1 MPRRT
6 VPSAQGSSAKSPSV
20 KGAGPK
26 GPSVTCEGGVTVV
39 TLGPEYENLEETEL
53 ETLKVALLEVA
64 EQAAPPVVVLDLSQL
79 RFFGSALIEALFRAW
94 NHLKARPGG
103 RLALCGLSSYC
114 REVVEITHLD
124 QLWSIFETRDEAVS
138 ALKNA

>member
-1 MPRRT
+1 MLASPFRGSVVPRRA
-6 VPSAQGSSAKSPSV
+6 VPSA
-20 KGAGPK
+20 K
-26 GPSVTCEGGVTVV
+26 GPAVTREAGVTVV

-64 EQAAPPVVVLDLSQL
+64 ERADPPIVVLDFSQL

-94 NHLKARPGG
+94 NHLKTRPGG
-103 RLALCGLSSYC
+103 RLALCGLSGYC

-124 QLWSIFETRDEAVS
+124 QLWSIFETRDEAVRS
-138 ALKNA
+138 LKNA

>member
-6 VPSAQGSSAKSPSV
+6 IPLAKL
-20 KGAGPK
+20 
-26 GPSVTCEGGVTVV
+26 PSVTSEAGVTIV
-39 TLGPEYENLEETEL
+39 TLGPEYENLEDTEL
-53 ETLKVALLEVA
+53 ETLKGVMLEVA
-64 EQAAPPVVVLDLSQL
+64 EQADPPVVVLDLSHL

-103 RLALCGLSSYC
+103 RLSLCGLTSYC

-124 QLWSIFETRDEAVS
+124 QLWSIFETREDAIS
-138 ALKNA
+138 ALKNP

>member
-6 VPSAQGSSAKSPSV
+6 IPLAKR
-20 KGAGPK
+20 
-26 GPSVTCEGGVTVV
+26 PSVTSEAGVTIV
-39 TLGPEYENLEETEL
+39 TLGPEYENLEESEL

-64 EQAAPPVVVLDLSQL
+64 ERAEPPIIVFDLSHL

-94 NHLKARPGG
+94 NHVKARPGG
-103 RLALCGLSSYC
+103 RLSLCGLTGYC

-124 QLWSIFETRDEAVS
+124 QLWSIFETRAEAVS
-138 ALKNA
+138 SLKQAR

>member
-1 MPRRT
+1 VPRRT
-6 VPSAQGSSAKSPSV
+6 VPNAR
-20 KGAGPK
+20 
-26 GPSVTCEGGVTVV
+26 GPSVTCEEGVTVV

-53 ETLKVALLEVA
+53 DTLKGALLEVA
-64 EQAAPPVVVLDLSQL
+64 EKADPPLVVLDLSQL

-103 RLALCGLSSYC
+103 RMSLCGLTSYC

-124 QLWSIFETRDEAVS
+124 QLWSVFETRAEAVH
-138 ALKNA
+138 ALKSRAL